1 MVQLGLFLTILF
13 LFDLVTPQ
21 VLKDMEGYEQP
32 AHYQLLGII
41 GLILFLVYLPL
52 LLFQYFRPKVFARI
66 DTSLWGSTWSSWSNL
81 SEYLV
86 YMGKGP
92 GIDVKSE
99 DDIGEGIICL
109 NEDDEQI
116 LQRLKEKKEKV
127 KSKKLF
133 NQQAIECA

>member
-21 VLKDMEGYEQP
+21 RLKDMEGYEQP

-66 DTSLWGSTWSSWSNL
+66 DTSRWGGTWSSWSNL

-116 LQRLKEKKEKV
+116 LQRFKGKKEKV

-133 NQQAIECA
+133 